1 MLVNGLPPAS
11 SHQTTTRCQ
20 QQQIATKRTRA
31 EPSVRKCLNDLLA
44 AVSVVQQ
51 LQSDN
56 FYEAYRR
63 ALESGRTL
71 RENEITEGLAGKSK
85 GGQRRGVLSFA
96 GAKNPSTTTV
106 FWESEVLGG
115 GYYTTAMMRG
125 KAGVPRHSTVPR
137 PASRQR
143 YPTRYP
149 RNRLFSELVTPS
161 TKPPSKATGKPS
173 AKAWGPPHP
182 RRFRTPPM
190 GVPDGSHGCHPSRRC
205 HPSRAGYQGAVTSRL
220 PAKRTFG

>member
-51 LQSDN
+51 LLSDN

-96 GAKNPSTTTV
+96 GAKNPSTATV

-161 TKPPSKATGKPS
+161 TKPLQSLTGS
-173 AKAWGPPHP
+173 L
-182 RRFRTPPM
+182 R
-190 GVPDGSHGCHPSRRC
+190 
-205 HPSRAGYQGAVTSRL
+205 
-220 PAKRTFG
+220 